1 MASQST
7 VLELMVD
14 LELDGLVALVTGGSS
29 GIGRAVARGL
39 VAEGCRVVVVGRNE
53 ARLARLRAEPG
64 MGAVVT
70 IKADLATAE
79 GADGAVA
86 DALVRVG
93 VPDILVNSAGSA
105 RGGLFWDLGDDIWAD
120 SLALKLMG
128 TIRVL
133 RALVPMMM
141 ARGTGHVVTIVG
153 NNGRQPG
160 ARFLP
165 GSAVNAALLAIT
177 KGLADEAASAGV
189 TINAVNPGPTRTDRW
204 TGLLQQ
210 AALDTGRTVTEVEAA
225 HLSGI
230 PLGRLSE
237 PEEIARYVVFLCSP
251 LTRAATGTSF
261 TIDGGATRASA

>member
-1 MASQST
+1 M
-7 VLELMVD
+7 D
-14 LELDGLVALVTGGSS
+14 LELDGRVALVTGGGS

-39 VAEGCRVVVVGRNE
+39 VAEGCRVVVVGRDE
-53 ARLARLRAEPG
+53 ARLERLCAEPA
-64 MGAVVT
+64 MGAVMT
-70 IKADLATAE
+70 IQADLATAD

-86 DALVRVG
+86 DTVARVG

-105 RGGLFWDLGDDIWAD
+105 RGGLFWDLGDDVWAD

-133 RALVPMMM
+133 RAVVPMMM
-141 ARGTGHVVTIVG
+141 ARGTGHVVTVVG
-153 NNGRQPG
+153 NSGRQPG

-204 TGLLQQ
+204 TGLMQQ
-210 AALDTGRTVTEVEAA
+210 AALEIGRTVSEVEAA
-225 HLSGI
+225 QLSDI

-251 LTRAATGTSF
+251 VARAATGTSL